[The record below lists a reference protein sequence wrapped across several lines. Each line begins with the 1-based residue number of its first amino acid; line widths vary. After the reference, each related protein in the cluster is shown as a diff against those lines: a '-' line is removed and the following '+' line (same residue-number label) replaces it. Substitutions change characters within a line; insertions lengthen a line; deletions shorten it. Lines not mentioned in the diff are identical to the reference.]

1 MKKVLILIALAITI
15 VGADTIKVSSALN
28 SLNKFAFE
36 NAQGDKL
43 TIPSNIRTIVVSY
56 EKYTGKLVNNYLDSK
71 NPTYLDKL
79 NAVFIADI
87 SEMPSIVITLFALPK
102 IRKYK
107 HTVYLHYLDEF
118 AKYIPAKDKKITIIK
133 IQNQKVKSISYA
145 STHSELKKALES
157 EK

>member
-1 MKKVLILIALAITI
+1 MKKILILIALAITI

-36 NAQGDKL
+36 NAQGAKL
-43 TIPSNIRTIVVSY
+43 TIPSNVRTIVVSY

-107 HTVYLHYLDEF
+107 HTVYLHYSDEF

-133 IQNQKVKSISYA
+133 IKNQKVKSISYIG
-145 STHSELKKALES
+145 TKSELKNILEN
-157 EK
+157 